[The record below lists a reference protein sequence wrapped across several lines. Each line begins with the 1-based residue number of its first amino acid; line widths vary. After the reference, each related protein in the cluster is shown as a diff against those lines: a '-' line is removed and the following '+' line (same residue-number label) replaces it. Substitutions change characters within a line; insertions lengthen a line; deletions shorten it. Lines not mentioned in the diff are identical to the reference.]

1 MNNPRLQAAID
12 QFWTDVKNLLKK
24 KHRHTDQDA
33 QQGIDDYRRVADPK
47 LGEVVYNQGEAHTA
61 EVIHGLIDG
70 SAAKR
75 PLKSQRRP

>member
-1 MNNPRLQAAID
+1 MNNQRLQAID
-12 QFWTDVKNLLKK
+12 QFWTDVKKLLKK
-24 KHRHTDQDA
+24 KHHHTDQDA
-33 QQGIDDYRRVADPK
+33 QGIDDYRRVADPK

-70 SAAKR
+70 SATKR